1 MEQLSRRAGTDASV
15 ENVNLPLGLGSR
27 HLAAASVSQKLDII
41 AIVVSERAVVRVFHR
56 GALAAE
62 IIPQLWLLARHHT
75 QLRGRVSEQHVQ
87 DLAIF
92 TTEPAE
98 RVGTLE
104 KS

>member
-1 MEQLSRRAGTDASV
+1 MQPRGVDSPV
-15 ENVNLPLGLGSR
+15 Y
-27 HLAAASVSQKLDII
+27 
-41 AIVVSERAVVRVFHR
+41 R

-62 IIPQLWLLARHHT
+62 IIPELWLLARHHT

-92 TTEPAE
+92 TTEPE
-98 RVGTLE
+98 ETMGTFE